1 MHNSPEDYQY
11 DEDVIVTLAGMC
23 ACVHLMQEKKSFLT
37 HKAHAI
43 DWYHEESHVN
53 LASFLNVN
61 NPTGAEPVPQSGLI
75 MDNVNSSL
83 TFQPGKT
90 YRLRLINMSGFSMFY
105 FSIDGHMLDV
115 IEMDGVST
123 YLDGFSNH

>member
-1 MHNSPEDYQY
+1 MSERYGQTKSY
-11 DEDVIVTLAGMC
+11 TLIQST
-23 ACVHLMQEKKSFLT
+23 L
-37 HKAHAI
+37 
-43 DWYHEESHVN
+43 DWYHEQSHIN

-115 IEMDGVST
+115 IEMDGVSI
-123 YLDGFSNH
+123 YMSMVSQAIDLC